1 MELRGWAKGTA
12 RKAFLAAALTLIPAV
27 GMAAPITIDFS
38 GQTGG
43 IVFDGF
49 GNVTGLGVNISSV
62 EGTGTPLHSTVPLV
76 CTDCTLNFST
86 ITGQIEIDGKVLAAG
101 ITTSVDLLDG
111 TITGHTV
118 TSVSSSTLLVTL
130 TGLDSKNRTLLSYFG
145 MPANTQ
151 FAYFGTSIDVA
162 LVEGLYQA
170 RSTDILNTAVPE
182 PGSILLLSSGL
193 LGMGLWQRSRRQGMA
208 S

>member
-1 MELRGWAKGTA
+1 LLLG
-12 RKAFLAAALTLIPAV
+12 AALTLMPAV

-43 IVFDGF
+43 IVIDAF

-62 EGTGTPLHSTVPLV
+62 EGTGTPLHSMVPLV
-76 CTDCTLNFST
+76 CTDCVLNFST
-86 ITGQIEIDGKVLAAG
+86 ITGQIEIEGKILAAG
-101 ITTSVDLLDG
+101 ITTTQDLLEG
-111 TITGHTV
+111 TITSHTV
-118 TSVSSSTLLVTL
+118 TPEPNSNLLVTL
-130 TGLDSKNRTLLSYFG
+130 SGLDSKNRTLLSYFG

-162 LVEGLYQA
+162 LVNGVYQA

-182 PGSILLLSSGL
+182 PTSMLLLGSGL
-193 LGMGLWQRSRRQGMA
+193 AGIGLWGIRRRKEA
-208 S
+208 